1 MHNKTPFRLMLLCD
15 NTLFKDTKEVKRHHN
30 DLNFRTVITSG
41 REAVEGLVL
50 GVRDGS
56 KNRVVY

>member
-1 MHNKTPFRLMLLCD
+1 MLLCD